1 MNKESFGL
9 DPQLV
14 ERAMQLFKTGESIEF
29 DLEGYQTVLPY
40 DAGAAA
46 LDALGIDFDYR
57 TDIPKKEALRRT
69 VERRSRQIIDP
80 KK

>member
-1 MNKESFGL
+1 MNKESFDL

-14 ERAMQLFKTGESIEF
+14 ERAMQLSKTEESIEF

-57 TDIPKKEALRRT
+57 TDIPKKEALRRA
-69 VERRSRQIIDP
+69 VERKSRQIVDP